1 MTVYLVKVESH
12 VLNPDRKSAAKSRE
26 KRINDFQD
34 LEIELGYHTTIFETE
49 EETLAEITRINAS
62 IIEKIKKIEEER
74 EILKLVRYLHNTV

>member
-1 MTVYLVKVESH
+1 MTVYLVKVQSH

-62 IIEKIKKIEEER
+62 IIEKDLDLIFYFR
-74 EILKLVRYLHNTV
+74 F

>member
-1 MTVYLVKVESH
+1 MTVYLVKVQSH